1 MHQTHLTTNTTHHVA
16 ARRLCCEAASAGASV
31 VAAAL
36 NARPSLLAA
45 AALSVPVLD
54 VLMPNLL
61 QDMDCLELGRARA
74 SEQRYRQLAA
84 WCPMRNLQRQQYPH
98 LLVRAARQDARAPY
112 WLAAKYVAKM
122 RALVQGGAGAGD
134 GQGRMLLLRVEDGDH
149 DHFAGAE
156 GEAAKYGFFLQA
168 LGLLKR

>member
-1 MHQTHLTTNTTHHVA
+1 MTHAPHLAPT
-16 ARRLCCEAASAGASV
+16 RRLCCEAASAGASV

-45 AALSVPVLD
+45 ASLSVPVLD
-54 VLMPNLL
+54 LLMPNLQ

-84 WCPMRNLQRQQYPH
+84 WCPVRNLQRQQYPH

-122 RALVQGGAGAGD
+122 RALVQGGAGG
-134 GQGRMLLLRVEDGDH
+134 GEVRMLLLRVEDGDH

-156 GEAAKYGFFLQA
+156 GEAAKHGFFLQA
-168 LGLLKR
+168 LGLLER